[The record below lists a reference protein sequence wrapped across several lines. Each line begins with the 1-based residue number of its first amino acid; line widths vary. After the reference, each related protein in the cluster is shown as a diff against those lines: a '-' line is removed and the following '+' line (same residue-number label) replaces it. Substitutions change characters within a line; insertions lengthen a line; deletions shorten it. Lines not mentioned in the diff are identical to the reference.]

1 MKRKHRLLIGGLV
14 SAALMS
20 AIAGCGTTTTTSAS
34 SSSGSGQQNNQI
46 SSVLNFANWSDY
58 LPHSLLT
65 KFEKEYHVKINY
77 TTYDSN
83 AELLTKMQAGE
94 KFDLIVPSDYMVQTM
109 LRLGLLDKLDFKYIP
124 NIKNIYPG
132 FRHLA
137 YDPNGEYYVPY
148 LWGVT
153 TIAVNTKKVHTKV
166 TTYSDLLNPVFKNQL
181 IAYDSPRTLVG
192 MALIMNGHNINDTN
206 PADLAQ
212 AKATLMKFRPQ
223 IKIFNSADQHTSL
236 LNGEAIAG
244 IVLSGEGAQAYSQDP
259 WILPV
264 FPKIG
269 LNKWVDNMCIPAGAP
284 HKYTA
289 ELFINFMLNPQNSAA
304 LENDQQYSDPN
315 KAAIPYI
322 QKSLESNPWINLP
335 QWVINQGEV
344 QVGLT
349 GQQNTEFN
357 NIYTAFKQGT

>member
-1 MKRKHRLLIGGLV
+1 MSRTRTQLKGGLAV
-14 SAALMS
+14 AALMLVVT
-20 AIAGCGTTTTTSAS
+20 GCGTSTAAPITNTN
-34 SSSGSGQQNNQI
+34 QQNNQI
-46 SSVLNFANWSDY
+46 SSVLNVANWSDY

-65 KFEKEYHVKINY
+65 AFSKKYHVKINY
-77 TTYDSN
+77 TTYNSN

-94 KFDLIVPSDYMVQTM
+94 QFDVIVPSDYMVQTM
-109 LRLGLLDKLDFKYIP
+109 IRLGLLDKINFKYVP
-124 NIKNIYPG
+124 NIKNIYSG

-166 TTYSDLLNPVFKNQL
+166 TTYSDLLNPEFKNEL
-181 IAYDSPRTLVG
+181 IAYDSPRTIVG
-192 MALIMNGHNINDTN
+192 MALMMNGHNINDANAT
-206 PADLAQ
+206 DLAQ
-212 AKATLMKFRPQ
+212 AKTTLMKFRPQ
-223 IKIFNSADQHTSL
+223 IKIFNSSDQHTSL

-244 IVLSGEGAQAYSQDP
+244 IILSGEGAQAYEENP
-259 WILPV
+259 AILPV

-269 LNKWVDNMCIPAGAP
+269 LNKWVDNMAIPAGTP

-289 ELFINFMLNPQNSAA
+289 ELFINFMLNPKNSAA

-322 QKSLESNPWINLP
+322 DKSLEKNPWINMP
-335 QWVINQGEV
+335 KWVINQGEV

-349 GQQNTEFN
+349 GKANTAMN
-357 NIYTAFKQGT
+357 DIYTSFKQGS

>member
-1 MKRKHRLLIGGLV
+1 MKRKHALLIGGLM
-14 SAALMS
+14 SAALM
-20 AIAGCGTTTTTSAS
+20 AVVTGCGTTSASPSAS
-34 SSSGSGQQNNQI
+34 SQPQNKI
-46 SSVLNFANWSDY
+46 SKVLNIANWSDY

-77 TTYDSN
+77 TTYNSN

-94 KFDLIVPSDYMVQTM
+94 QFDVIVPSDYMVQTM
-109 LRLGLLDKLDFKYIP
+109 IRLGLLDKINFKYVP
-124 NIKNIYPG
+124 NIKNIYPS

-166 TTYSDLLNPVFKNQL
+166 TTYSDLLKPQLKNEL

-192 MALIMNGHNINDTN
+192 MALIMNGHNINDAK

-223 IKIFNSADQHTSL
+223 IKIFNSSDQHTSL
-236 LNGEAIAG
+236 LNGEATAG
-244 IVLSGEGAQAYSQDP
+244 IILSGEGAQAYSQDP

-269 LNKWVDNMCIPAGAP
+269 LNKWVDNMCIAAGSP

-322 QKSLESNPWINLP
+322 EKSLESNPWINLP
-335 QWVINQGEV
+335 QWVVNQGEV

-349 GQQNTEFN
+349 GQENTAFN
-357 NIYTAFKQGT
+357 NIYTSFKQGS